1 MALGQKR
8 NVAVVPGARQALEQ
22 FKYEVA
28 NEIAQGGDPQAQ
40 TLQSWYQTGYGGN
53 IPARVWG
60 AVGGNMVRRMIAA
73 AEQTLAQQAVSQVR
87 AGFQQGLQQG
97 GREATEFQFGQQ
109 SGLQGQFQSAAL
121 TNTPDA
127 RQVHVPPAN

>member
-1 MALGQKR
+1 MAAGQKR
-8 NVAVVPGARQALEQ
+8 NTAVVPQARQALER

-28 NEIAQGGDPQAQ
+28 NEIYQGPDPLAQ
-40 TLQSWYQTGYGGN
+40 TLQSWHQTGYGGD

-60 AVGGNMVRRMIAA
+60 AVGGQMVRRMIAA
-73 AEQTLAQQAVSQVR
+73 AEQSLISQAVGQIR

-97 GREATEFQFGQQ
+97 LPQTQQTFQTQTLG
-109 SGLQGQFQSAAL
+109 A
-121 TNTPDA
+121 TPDA